1 MQLFYQTEI
10 GAFLPRL
17 FAARDLN
24 PILESRLHQHHP
36 NSYFHTVQVLMLALE
51 LGYQN
56 QVDPG
61 LMYPLGFGAALHDIG
76 KGETDPE
83 ILAKPGELTEEE
95 RRIIELHPRKG
106 YLLALEQGLVTTAGR
121 IIAHHEYK
129 GQSPYP
135 RRGTDRRVSD
145 RTAQDRRQP
154 IPVAIQQ
161 LDQIIA
167 VVDIA
172 QALYSHRDYKEPWPP
187 REIEDFLRA
196 HFTGEAK
203 YIDQVMERIML
214 AIFME
219 TK

>member
-1 MQLFYQTEI
+1 MRLFYQSEI
-10 GAFLPRL
+10 GSFLPRL

-24 PILESRLHQHHP
+24 PILESSLHQHHP

-83 ILAKPGELTEEE
+83 ILAKPGELTKEE
-95 RRIIELHPRKG
+95 RRIIEFHPRKW

-121 IIAHHEYK
+121 IIGHHEYK
-129 GQSPYP
+129 SQSPYP
-135 RRGTDRRVSD
+135 RRGMDRRVLD

-154 IPVAIQQ
+154 VPLALQQ
-161 LDQIIA
+161 LDQLLA
-167 VVDIA
+167 LTDLT
-172 QALYSHRDYKEPWPP
+172 QALYVSRDYKKPWPP
-187 REIEDFLRA
+187 KEI
-196 HFTGEAK
+196 
-203 YIDQVMERIML
+203 
-214 AIFME
+214 
-219 TK
+219 